1 MTRILSNRQ
10 VRVKAGV
17 QNYTNNKKILDIIG
31 NAKISGITSVTSLD
45 VYGPVSAANTT
56 GINGQFL
63 QSTGIGVTWGSLSAS
78 LPTLRNSST
87 FTATNNQSTFNVNY
101 NIGFVDVFIN
111 GVRLTNDEFVA
122 TNGTSISTNESCFG
136 GEIVDIISYNTVSNG
151 NNSINHVEA
160 PQTSTSSG
168 SVGQTANDSSY
179 FYVCVSPNTWKRV
192 ALSNW

>member
-1 MTRILSNRQ
+1 M
-10 VRVKAGV
+10 
-17 QNYTNNKKILDIIG
+17 
-31 NAKISGITSVTSLD
+31 
-45 VYGPVSAANTT
+45 
-56 GINGQFL
+56 
-63 QSTGIGVTWGSLSAS
+63 
-78 LPTLRNSST
+78 
-87 FTATNNQSTFNVNY
+87 
-101 NIGFVDVFIN
+101 
-111 GVRLTNDEFVA
+111 RLTNDEFVA

-136 GEIVDIISYNTVSNG
+136 GETVDIISYNTVSNG